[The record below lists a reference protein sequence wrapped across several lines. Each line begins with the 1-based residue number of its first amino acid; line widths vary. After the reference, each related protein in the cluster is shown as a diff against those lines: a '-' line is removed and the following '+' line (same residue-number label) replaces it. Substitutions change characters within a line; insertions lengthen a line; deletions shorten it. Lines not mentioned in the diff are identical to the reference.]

1 MAKSKQEY
9 LGIFRNFAQ
18 DHLINVIKGS
28 EDKSQKA
35 AIVNRCLVN
44 FRSQRIE
51 QIKQDVCV
59 KSLGNLG
66 LLNEILMITYVSYV
80 VMLEYRN
87 KVWPYDYMAFSRRVG
102 ELWEPFCKLAFQ
114 FPIKD
119 LKLINPPNFDSV
131 QKQIK
136 LNASQYIDSLKLD
149 DATKVELKRYFAIP
163 WKMVDSG
170 GIKLALDLH
179 FEQNKIHYN
188 CDFKSG
194 FNSNEKGN
202 TNRLLLVASIYNSLS
217 ENEKTI
223 LFVRQPEDKNNNY
236 LKTLK
241 RSPYWDVYCA
251 NDCYEAI
258 KNFTGFDLRG
268 WLDNNVNWSDDI
280 SEEFR
285 CYLNKESLIQY
296 LTW

>member
-1 MAKSKQEY
+1 M
-9 LGIFRNFAQ
+9 
-18 DHLINVIKGS
+18 
-28 EDKSQKA
+28 
-35 AIVNRCLVN
+35 
-44 FRSQRIE
+44 
-51 QIKQDVCV
+51 
-59 KSLGNLG
+59 
-66 LLNEILMITYVSYV
+66 
-80 VMLEYRN
+80 
-87 KVWPYDYMAFSRRVG
+87 
-102 ELWEPFCKLAFQ
+102 
-114 FPIKD
+114 
-119 LKLINPPNFDSV
+119 
-131 QKQIK
+131 
-136 LNASQYIDSLKLD
+136 
-149 DATKVELKRYFAIP
+149 
-163 WKMVDSG
+163 
-170 GIKLALDLH
+170 
-179 FEQNKIHYN
+179 
-188 CDFKSG
+188 
-194 FNSNEKGN
+194 
-202 TNRLLLVASIYNSLS
+202 LLVASIYNSLS